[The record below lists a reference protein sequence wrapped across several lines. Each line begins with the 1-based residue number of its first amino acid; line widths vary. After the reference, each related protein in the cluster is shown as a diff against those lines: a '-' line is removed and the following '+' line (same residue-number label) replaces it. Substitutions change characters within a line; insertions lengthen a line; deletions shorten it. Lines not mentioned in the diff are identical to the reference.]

1 MRQHPFFALLALLA
15 ASLTATLLVGCKP
28 ELPSGVL
35 SESKMERVL
44 YDFHLAQG
52 MAEMAPREEGQTV
65 EQLQYEYFQSMLR
78 KHGITE
84 AQFDTSMVYYCSDLD
99 RMNRVYKKVEQRLQ
113 RETEA
118 LGLVLGEKSVFHSL
132 SSDGDT
138 ANVWADRPLF
148 VVTPKLTDNLQ
159 TWQMTCDS
167 TWLEG
172 DDLIWRFSLSALTRG
187 GFTDCFTDI
196 VVTYTNDSVKTYLTN
211 ANTQKDYELR
221 VSNPKDWIPRQITGH
236 LYCNLSTD
244 PQMMN
249 YIFISKIALIRL
261 HKPQSVRDSWHQQVA
276 EADTTGTDTL
286 QVDSI
291 QADSLGEDTPE
302 RRRSPQ
308 EFREEQV
315 VDRHINVVKQKPY
328 QPVKNGRRRLRPAL
342 NGKKR

>member
-1 MRQHPFFALLALLA
+1 MKQLPFFSLFALLV
-15 ASLTATLLVGCKP
+15 ASLAATLLGACKP
-28 ELPSGVL
+28 ELPKGVL

-44 YDFHLAQG
+44 YDFHMAQG
-52 MAEMAPREEGQTV
+52 MAETAPREEGQTV
-65 EQLQYEYFQSMLR
+65 EQLQYEFFQSMLR

-113 RETEA
+113 RATDA
-118 LGLVLGEKSVFHSL
+118 LGLVMGEKSVFHGL

-159 TWQMTCDS
+159 MWQMTCDS

-172 DDLIWRFSLSALTRG
+172 DDIIWRFTMSALSRG

-196 VVTYTNDSVKTYLTN
+196 IVTYTNDSVRTYLTN
-211 ANTQKDYELR
+211 ANAQKDYELR
-221 VSNPKDWIPRQITGH
+221 VSNPKDWVPRQIAGH
-236 LYCNLSTD
+236 LYTNLNTD
-244 PQMMN
+244 PQAMT
-249 YIFISKIALIRL
+249 YLFISRIALIRL
-261 HKPQSVRDSWHQQVA
+261 HKPQSVRDSWHHPEA
-276 EADTTGTDTL
+276 EADTTATDTL
-286 QVDSI
+286 QMDSI
-291 QADSLGEDTPE
+291 QADTLDEDTPE

-328 QPVKNGRRRLRPAL
+328 QPVKDGRRRMRPAL